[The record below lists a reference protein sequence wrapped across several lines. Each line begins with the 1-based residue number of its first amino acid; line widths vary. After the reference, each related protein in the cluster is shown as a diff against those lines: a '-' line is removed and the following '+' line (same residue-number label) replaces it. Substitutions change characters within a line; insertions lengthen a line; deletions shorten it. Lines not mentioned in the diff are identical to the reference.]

1 MFPVQSVYLTVA
13 ERLFHDSG
21 PFVVERLVAVDISEL
36 PVCFLNCKKMQH
48 YCLLSASVHSCLL
61 TKGFQCTC
69 G

>member
-36 PVCFLNCKKMQH
+36 PVCFLNCKKNAA
-48 YCLLSASVHSCLL
+48 LLPFECKCVLM
-61 TKGFQCTC
+61 FVN
-69 G
+69 